1 MHSDS
6 DSSDGEEGG
15 SVQKVI
21 NCEEWFVRLTGYSE
35 SDWRR
40 KSDKGIRQAEDG
52 SLIITNL
59 KNKKTFSAGTF
70 TLQRLGDLINEVQA
84 SAPIRGY
91 VPPCILEI
99 VTRADSASI
108 RNVDVA
114 HLQAMPENRH
124 AVFQVA
130 SNFNGVEAISEG
142 SSPDGSSF
150 TEKYIYDLTQGPAA
164 SISAGAAAITRVHA
178 AFYDPT
184 KPQGEWT
191 QTATRQVNFLA
202 DLRKHFPTHNGYVV
216 LTGREPSF
224 PKVGSAKYDRLF
236 GKVLVGYHHNVQ
248 VTTGHRHRGFDVVD
262 DPKQVVDQVFCAA
275 LNIGQGMSGMTNKRV
290 SHSQEKCQFILDSDY
305 EATYLSAIKHKRKHL
320 VLTLIGG
327 GVFGNSKQGIYE
339 AILKAHKKW
348 ANHPASQ
355 LEKVSIVLF
364 SDRDFMT
371 SFPSILK
378 QQNVPFRWTNYVHGS
393 PMTKD
398 SHGITW

>member
-59 KNKKTFSAGTF
+59 KNKKTFKRARKKN
-70 TLQRLGDLINEVQA
+70 LHRLTCLWN
-84 SAPIRGY
+84 
-91 VPPCILEI
+91 
-99 VTRADSASI
+99 VT
-108 RNVDVA
+108 
-114 HLQAMPENRH
+114 
-124 AVFQVA
+124 
-130 SNFNGVEAISEG
+130 
-142 SSPDGSSF
+142 
-150 TEKYIYDLTQGPAA
+150 
-164 SISAGAAAITRVHA
+164 AAITRVHA

-378 QQNVPFRWTNYVHGS
+378 QQNVPFSNGIKMWFFWRNSIPRDIQIGQPNPSSWGKPYANFQFGS
-393 PMTKD
+393 NCPSSHFYNHQIIINLTFCGTWAGD
-398 SHGITW
+398 SWVWKNTGCGQYASCQNFVQHNPQAFADAYWQINSLKVYQWQ